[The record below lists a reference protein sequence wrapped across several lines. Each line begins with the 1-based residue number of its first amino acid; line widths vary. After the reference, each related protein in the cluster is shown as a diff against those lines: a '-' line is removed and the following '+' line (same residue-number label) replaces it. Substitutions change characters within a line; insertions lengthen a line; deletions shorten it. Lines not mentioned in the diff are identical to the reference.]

1 MYVYI
6 KQPGIVCLLC
16 WFCLSCTLQ
25 RTEHP
30 TLRQAGYLMEE
41 HADSAFSL
49 LKSISSL
56 IGMTPEDKA
65 DYALLLAEAADKNGY
80 SLLPCDSLLNLA
92 LHVYHEEAKEH
103 AIALLYKGKVQQ
115 EMENYADALKSYRM
129 ALEILSAYPCEFYWK
144 GFVYNMLGGLYGK
157 QNLYAQA
164 KDMYVK
170 ACYNDS
176 LARHNRHFIS
186 SLSNLGVAY
195 IGYGNIDSAFICQ
208 QRALQLSLSTDSFL
222 LHSLYGNIGDL
233 CGRTGRTS
241 IAITCLKRAYDACRL
256 REDSLQCLW
265 NLGEFYYN
273 NGQLDSAL
281 YYLNRSK
288 EAVDIHIR
296 YLSFFDLYAIA
307 KQQGN
312 VEKALEYLEI
322 STELEDSIYSTNV
335 ATELEK
341 KTYRWNADAQVRKE
355 QFKAKRRIYTI
366 AMIAVVLLLVI
377 VIIYQQILK
386 NKKIQQSN
394 YKYLLQKLKQ
404 NLMDMQQNI
413 AQHEEVIAE
422 LKQFKAK
429 RRIYTIAMIVVVLL
443 LVIVIIYQQILKN
456 KKIQQSNYKYLL
468 QKLKQN
474 LMDMQQNIAQ
484 HEEVIAE
491 LKQKQESRAE
501 EIEEKERA
509 IEAMKMEKEKL
520 RNWLFRQSA
529 LYTKIDKLAN
539 QQKHHKERIA
549 VLTNAEQ
556 RQLRVIIGQ
565 IYADYIEQLHTRY
578 PKLNEDDVLLLCLQ
592 LADLSPFAIALCFG
606 NNDAQIVA
614 QRKYRMKSKME

>member
-6 KQPGIVCLLC
+6 KQLGIVCLLC
-16 WFCLSCTLQ
+16 WLGLSCTLQ

-30 TLRQAGYLMEE
+30 ALRQAGYLMEE
-41 HADSAFSL
+41 HSDSAFSL

-56 IGMTPEDKA
+56 TGMSPEDKA
-65 DYALLLAEAADKNGY
+65 GYALLLAEAADKNGY
-80 SLLPCDSLLNLA
+80 SLLPCDSLLNFA

-233 CGRTGRTS
+233 CGRTGRNS
-241 IAITCLKRAYDACRL
+241 IAIICLKRAYDACRL

-322 STELEDSIYSTNV
+322 STQLEDS
-335 ATELEK
+335 
-341 KTYRWNADAQVRKE
+341 
-355 QFKAKRRIYTI
+355 FKAKRRIYTI

-422 LKQFKAK
+422 LKQ
-429 RRIYTIAMIVVVLL
+429 
-443 LVIVIIYQQILKN
+443 
-456 KKIQQSNYKYLL
+456 
-468 QKLKQN
+468 
-474 LMDMQQNIAQ
+474 
-484 HEEVIAE
+484 
-491 LKQKQESRAE
+491 KQESRVE